1 MSLSD
6 SYDLLP
12 IDQPQD
18 EGSAPE
24 HIPLEH
30 AIMLASP
37 AAVTPAATVGMS
49 PEPIELPPAMVD
61 PYDHLASRGH
71 NLNTQ
76 YLHPAFADRLSRA
89 LMDAEAATGQRAVLR
104 DLYRPPERQAQYYAN
119 YTQRPIAFG
128 GRTYTPNEQGGLA
141 APPGQSRHGSGQ
153 AADIEHGAVLEY
165 LHGNARKYGLEFLNG
180 RAYQQDPGHL
190 QLAGGSSGTQQG
202 DFSDAGPTS
211 GPSPDTNEPLG
222 PEPTQPDEQDLASE
236 LAALGN
242 LNEPSRRS
250 SIQIPPV
257 ETAPPVPSLTQTPLT
272 VTGADGGL
280 QTIDPQ
286 LVQADPMIG
295 MTQGIMFSPQV

>member
-119 YTQRPIAFG
+119 YTQRPITFG
-128 GRTYTPNEQGGLA
+128 GHTYNPESQGGLA
-141 APPGQSRHGSGQ
+141 APPGGSRHQIGE
-153 AADIEHGAVLEY
+153 AADVQRGAVLDY
-165 LHGNARKYGLEFLNG
+165 LHKNADKFGLTFLKG
-180 RAYQQDPGHL
+180 ASYALDPGHV
-190 QLAGGSSGTQQG
+190 QLPGGGSG
-202 DFSDAGPTS
+202 DRSNLP
-211 GPSPDTNEPLG
+211 
-222 PEPTQPDEQDLASE
+222 ASV
-236 LAALGN
+236 
-242 LNEPSRRS
+242 SK
-250 SIQIPPV
+250 
-257 ETAPPVPSLTQTPLT
+257 
-272 VTGADGGL
+272 
-280 QTIDPQ
+280 
-286 LVQADPMIG
+286 IG
-295 MTQGIMFSPQV
+295 RA